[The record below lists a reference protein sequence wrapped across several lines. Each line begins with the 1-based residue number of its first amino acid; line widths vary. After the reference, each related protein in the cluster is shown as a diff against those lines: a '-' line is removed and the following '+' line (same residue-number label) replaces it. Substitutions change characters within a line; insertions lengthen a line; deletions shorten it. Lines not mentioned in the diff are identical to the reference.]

1 MKKCWI
7 GLILVF
13 FVGAFSGRSEGA
25 PIKVEL
31 QEYRVLDNKISDK
44 YNKEF
49 QPLVIQLNETK
60 GFANKLVPLYLMKKV
75 MTEIQ
80 AIQSDYEPKSSEM
93 VELNDRSNNNYLGM
107 IESIDQMIRGCDVED
122 VDLFNQGISKLNN
135 QLIEKQKI
143 GDDAFRL
150 ARANRLNW
158 VEQLN

>member
-13 FVGAFSGRSEGA
+13 FVGAFCGRSEGA

-107 IESIDQMIRGCDVED
+107 TESIDQMSRGCDVED
-122 VDLFNQGISKLNN
+122 VDLFNQGIRKLNN

>member
-7 GLILVF
+7 GLILIC
-13 FVGAFSGRSEGA
+13 FVGAFCERIEGA

-93 VELNDRSNNNYLGM
+93 VELNDRSKNNYLGM
-107 IESIDQMIRGCDVED
+107 TESIDQMIRGCDVED

-135 QLIEKQKI
+135 HLIEKQKI

-158 VEQLN
+158 VEQ

>member
-13 FVGAFSGRSEGA
+13 FVGAFCGRSEGA

-107 IESIDQMIRGCDVED
+107 TESIDQMIRGCDVED

-135 QLIEKQKI
+135 HLIEKQKI

>member
-13 FVGAFSGRSEGA
+13 FVGAFCGRSEGA

-60 GFANKLVPLYLMKKV
+60 GFSNKLVPLYLMKKV

-107 IESIDQMIRGCDVED
+107 TESIDQMIRGCDVED

>member
-13 FVGAFSGRSEGA
+13 FVGAFCGRSEGA

-60 GFANKLVPLYLMKKV
+60 GFSNKLVPLYLMKKV

-107 IESIDQMIRGCDVED
+107 TESIDQMIRGCDVED

-135 QLIEKQKI
+135 HLIEKQKI

>member
-1 MKKCWI
+1 MNKWWI
-7 GLILVF
+7 GFVLIF
-13 FVGAFSGRSEGA
+13 FVGAFCERIEGA

-44 YNKEF
+44 YNQEF
-49 QPLVIQLNETK
+49 RPLVIQLNETK

-80 AIQSDYEPKSSEM
+80 AIQSNYEPKSSEM
-93 VELNDRSNNNYLGM
+93 VELNDRSKNNYLGM
-107 IESIDQMIRGCDVED
+107 TESIDQMIRGCDVED

-158 VEQLN
+158 VEQ

>member
-13 FVGAFSGRSEGA
+13 FVGAFCGRSEGA

-107 IESIDQMIRGCDVED
+107 TESIDQMIRGCDVED

>member
-7 GLILVF
+7 GLMLVF
-13 FVGAFSGRSEGA
+13 FVGAFCGRIEGA

-80 AIQSDYEPKSSEM
+80 AIQPDYEPKSSEM
-93 VELNDRSNNNYLGM
+93 VELNDRSKNNYLGM
-107 IESIDQMIRGCDVED
+107 TESIDQMIRGCDVED

-135 QLIEKQKI
+135 HLIEKQKI

>member
-1 MKKCWI
+1 
-7 GLILVF
+7 
-13 FVGAFSGRSEGA
+13 
-25 PIKVEL
+25 
-31 QEYRVLDNKISDK
+31 
-44 YNKEF
+44 
-49 QPLVIQLNETK
+49 
-60 GFANKLVPLYLMKKV
+60 MKKV

-107 IESIDQMIRGCDVED
+107 TESIDQMIRGCDVED

>member
-13 FVGAFSGRSEGA
+13 FVGAFCGRSEGA

-107 IESIDQMIRGCDVED
+107 TESIDQMIRGCDVED
-122 VDLFNQGISKLNN
+122 MDLFNQGISKLNN